1 MSRFVRR
8 SDRSWGKAALRLAFL
23 THRWAGIVACL
34 FFAMWFASGLV
45 MLYVPYPSLSPAQSW
60 ARAQPIDWA
69 RVTTGPGESGRRIT
83 LEMRGDLPVWRIETV
98 EGETHIIS
106 AQAGRKPANVDA
118 DYARRV
124 AARFS
129 SAPVDSV
136 GRVGDDQWTV
146 AGGFDRHRPLWKA
159 TLADAGGSVLYI
171 SSLTGQP
178 VQRTTRTQRFWNWL
192 GSVPHWLYPTVLRRD
207 NAAWRQVVMWVSG
220 PCIAVALTGMWIGI
234 LRMRIGRRRYR
245 GGRITPYR
253 GWMMW
258 HHVSGLL
265 GGVVLTTWIVS
276 GWLSVDPGRAFA
288 GGRAPEAAA
297 HAYAGRT
304 GVSVDKDRLARLAGN
319 ARSVEWSGDGGLKRI
334 AIDRA
339 SPHPRWLDQASLAAI
354 DMHHILPC
362 KGRWQAE
369 GLTEGCPGRR
379 GQVLRRPGTP
389 LHHASHGPPPLA
401 GEERRAADERRS
413 APAPARP
420 VEEVASA
427 AMLVPQGRMIAVER
441 LSRPDFYWTD
451 AARLPLLRL
460 RFDDAARTWLYI
472 DPMSGALVQRQD
484 ATRRAYRWVYT
495 LLHTWDWPWLTTRR
509 PAWDAWM
516 WFWSIAGLV
525 MSASGVVIG
534 WRRLRRPARRE
545 A

>member
-69 RVTTGPGESGRRIT
+69 RVTTGPEERGRRIT
-83 LEMRGDLPVWRIETV
+83 LEMRDDLPVWRIETV
-98 EGETHIIS
+98 EGDAHIVS
-106 AQAGRKPANVDA
+106 AQAGHKPAEVDA
-118 DYARRV
+118 DYVRRA

-129 SAPVDSV
+129 GALVR
-136 GRVGDDQWTV
+136 RVERIGDDQWTV

-207 NAAWRQVVMWVSG
+207 NAAWRQMVMWVSG

-265 GGVVLTTWIVS
+265 GGVMLTMWIVS

-288 GGRAPEAAA
+288 GGKAPEAATQT
-297 HAYAGRT
+297 YAGQT
-304 GVSVDKDRLARLAGN
+304 GVSVDMDRLARLAGD
-319 ARSVEWSGDGGLKRI
+319 ARSVEWSGDGGLRRI

-339 SPHPRWLDQASLAAI
+339 SPHPRWLDQASLASVQP
-354 DMHHILPC
+354 MS
-362 KGRWQAE
+362 GM
-369 GLTEGCPGRR
+369 
-379 GQVLRRPGTP
+379 
-389 LHHASHGPPPLA
+389 
-401 GEERRAADERRS
+401 AA
-413 APAPARP
+413 
-420 VEEVASA
+420 A
-427 AMLVPQGRMIAVER
+427 AMLVPQSRMIAVEQ

-484 ATRRAYRWVYT
+484 RTRRAYRWVYT
-495 LLHTWDWPWLTTRR
+495 LLHTWDWPWLTARR